1 MIDYYPYMDN
11 SSHGHD
17 AYDAAEE
24 DGVLFV
30 AVADG
35 LTSSDHPHE
44 AAKTAIQCAL
54 AAFREEPRQELE
66 AFVQRLH
73 EKLRNAAA
81 NWSRQGSAET
91 TLTTLILHQSDA
103 GSVDAMFTASGDS
116 PIYVAYPGPIMALY
130 PDTFLTVQVHGKPI
144 QVENEGRVYSYVD
157 CSTGRVNGRLA
168 RGTFRMSVG
177 ELCIVCTDGV
187 PFAEHILRD
196 LRRGGGSHRFFNE
209 MFTGDLKSA
218 TDGLF
223 SRFRSAEALSD
234 DATMIAISVRASGAA
249 TPANALGQV
258 ESLTG
263 AEEGARMDILGAG
276 EGGVTPGTNPIELNS
291 TEEHQVDEDGLTT
304 RDGTLDAA
312 GANADQQVSPAP
324 AFVTDEVASRD
335 ESPREAAWST
345 EDVRNAESE

>member
-1 MIDYYPYMDN
+1 MIEYYPYMDN

-17 AYDAAEE
+17 AWGAAEE

-44 AAKTAIQCAL
+44 AATTAIQCAL
-54 AAFREEPRQELE
+54 NAFREEPRQALE
-66 AFVQRLH
+66 AFVQRLY
-73 EKLRNAAA
+73 ENLRSAAA
-81 NWSRQGSAET
+81 NWSWQGSAET
-91 TLTTLILHQSDA
+91 TLTTLILHQSDS

-116 PIYVAYPGPIMALY
+116 PIYVAYPGPIMDLY

-168 RGTFRMSVG
+168 RGTFRMSLG

-218 TDGLF
+218 TNGLF

-234 DATMIAISVRASGAA
+234 DATMIAISARASGAA
-249 TPANALGQV
+249 TPANVLGQA
-258 ESLTG
+258 ESSTG
-263 AEEGARMDILGAG
+263 PEDRARMDMLDTG
-276 EGGVTPGTNPIELNS
+276 ERGDTPGTSAIEPHS
-291 TEEHQVDEDGLTT
+291 AEQQVNEDGLTNG
-304 RDGTLDAA
+304 DVTLDVAST
-312 GANADQQVSPAP
+312 NADQQIPPTPS
-324 AFVTDEVASRD
+324 FVTEEAELRD
-335 ESPREAAWST
+335 ESPGQATRST
-345 EDVRNAESE
+345 EGVRNAESE